1 MVSFNQTMVSAMS
14 KLHSKAIADELDEN
28 LSAGWIATG
37 IPPTALENPIL
48 KKALELVARKARTT
62 HVHTT
67 VASFSHSHSCSQA
80 NTLAII
86 HMHEDISVCSG
97 RAIWCKVVGRLHV
110 TTIQSKK
117 RNRFEQERA
126 SRLAHV
132 HCSLRYQARL
142 SDPRYEEMILP
153 DVTENP
159 MYSTDDAWDG
169 CCHRRA

>member
-1 MVSFNQTMVSAMS
+1 
-14 KLHSKAIADELDEN
+14 
-28 LSAGWIATG
+28 
-37 IPPTALENPIL
+37 
-48 KKALELVARKARTT
+48 
-62 HVHTT
+62 
-67 VASFSHSHSCSQA
+67 
-80 NTLAII
+80 
-86 HMHEDISVCSG
+86 MHEDISVCSG

-132 HCSLRYQARL
+132 HSSLRYQARL

-159 MYSTDDAWDG
+159 MYSTDDVWDG
-169 CCHRRA
+169 AVIDELDDRQELDTRMGDAEANDSGAEDDDMEQGQGDSQEQDDSEEHARLRSFLSDFE